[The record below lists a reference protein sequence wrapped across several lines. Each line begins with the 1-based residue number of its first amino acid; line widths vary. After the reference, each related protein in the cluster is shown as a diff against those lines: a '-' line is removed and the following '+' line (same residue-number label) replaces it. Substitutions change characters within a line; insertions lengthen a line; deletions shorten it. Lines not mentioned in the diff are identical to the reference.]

1 MALTKTAAISDASG
15 DMLPPIRDA
24 ASTILWRDGLSG
36 IEVLMGQRGQ
46 AASFMPSKFVFPG
59 GRVEADDSDHAD
71 DSLLAPLCLRRLRLS
86 CAEHAASPLTLAGAA
101 LRELAE
107 ETGLRLR
114 MPAPQAMRYVF
125 RAITPPGAPRRFDA
139 RFFLLHATS
148 LETDKV
154 DGTSPDNE
162 LSQLQWVSI
171 ADSRKLDLPFIT
183 GIVLEE
189 VEDLIL
195 DRRDDGVP
203 FFDTTH
209 RPTLLGRLV

>member
-1 MALTKTAAISDASG
+1 
-15 DMLPPIRDA
+15 
-24 ASTILWRDGLSG
+24 
-36 IEVLMGQRGQ
+36 MGQRGK

-59 GRVEADDSDHAD
+59 GRVEPDDSEYAD
-71 DSLLAPLCLRRLRLS
+71 DSLLAPLCMKRLRLN
-86 CAEHAASPLTLAGAA
+86 CAAHASSPLTLAGAA
-101 LRELAE
+101 LRELEE

-114 MPAPQAMRYVF
+114 LPAPHAMRYVF

-139 RFFLLHATS
+139 RFFLLQANS

-154 DGTSPDNE
+154 DSTSPDNE
-162 LSQLQWVSI
+162 LSQLQWISI

-189 VEDLIL
+189 IEALIL

-209 RPTLLGRLV
+209 RPTILGRLL